1 MFYYNYNNTYIHIY
15 INECINKLNYHF
27 FFKCKNRNTSSF
39 KNLMK
44 YKFIPLTL
52 TTQPHQ
58 KIKFLEI
65 FFEFL
70 ICSLL

>member
-1 MFYYNYNNTYIHIY
+1 MFYYNYNNTYIYIY
-15 INECINKLNYHF
+15 INEYINKLNYHS
-27 FFKCKNRNTSSF
+27 FFKCKNRNTNSF

-58 KIKFLEI
+58 NIKFLEI
-65 FFEFL
+65 FF
-70 ICSLL
+70 